1 MKKINGKTV
10 NENHEVVDAESHY
23 QYCDLETGE
32 LIQRKP
38 EFNKMSLKPGIGQAW
53 LDKYMSDV
61 YTQDHVVVRG
71 KSADHHVFMII
82 STKKCFGRV

>member
-32 LIQRKP
+32 LIQK
-38 EFNKMSLKPGIGQAW
+38 
-53 LDKYMSDV
+53 
-61 YTQDHVVVRG
+61 T
-71 KSADHHVFMII
+71 
-82 STKKCFGRV
+82 